1 MHAVLPIL
9 MSEQQKQQGPGDRGD
24 DAGASAQ
31 EKAAAAAEA
40 AERKRLQELEA
51 RAVAKAKA
59 TADAAFRPSPSILNA
74 ASPLVLLE
82 QVDGASLTDY
92 EARESIYV
100 GRGVPIS
107 AGGGLTVPIHV
118 ATPGSVVEY
127 AVELKQY
134 DVGFGITAE
143 RDEGVTVVREVSR
156 IDASM
161 CPVTQKFLVGTTP
174 CLIQLVFDNEYS
186 WIREKSVSYKLTV
199 TPPSKESLAAG
210 RRRRAAACLKAVED
224 DLHTANQRF
233 QTTRQ
238 QRSALEDKIAKLVAE
253 LEETKKASQVAQKE
267 LAWLQERRALRTE
280 QQRLLKDR
288 LQNGWKDEREEAN
301 VGGERNSSA

>member
-1 MHAVLPIL
+1 
-9 MSEQQKQQGPGDRGD
+9 MSEQQKQQELATSSD
-24 DAGASAQ
+24 
-31 EKAAAAAEA
+31 EAAAAEA

-74 ASPLVLLE
+74 ASPHVLLE
-82 QVDGASLTDY
+82 QVDGAPLKDY
-92 EARESIYV
+92 EAKESIYV
-100 GRGVPIS
+100 GRGVPIA
-107 AGGGLTVPIHV
+107 AGGRLTVPIQV
-118 ATPGSVVEY
+118 TTPGSVVEY

-134 DVGFGITAE
+134 DIGFGITAE

-156 IDASM
+156 IDASA

-186 WIREKSVSYKLTV
+186 WIREKSISYKLTIA
-199 TPPSKESLAAG
+199 PPSKESLAAG

-224 DLHTANQRF
+224 DLQTANQRL
-233 QTTRQ
+233 QTTQGQ
-238 QRSALEDKIAKLVAE
+238 QATLDQKIAKLSAE
-253 LEETKKASQVAQKE
+253 LEETKKAAQVAGKE
-267 LAWLQERRALRTE
+267 LAWLQERRALRLE

-288 LQNGWKDEREEAN
+288 LQNGWKDEHEVPN
-301 VGGERNSSA
+301 NGGKM